1 LGAGLGLDRVLRG
14 DYNLDKPTAHR
25 LYLQVSKQ
33 PSRGLEVDAMGSSS
47 VSPSS
52 SISSTYRSGVASDD
66 SPSTDQPPGIKRSQG
81 LHDVLF
87 ESAPDAM
94 LATDQDGRI
103 REVNAE
109 TERQFGYTRQDLI
122 GESIEKLIPV
132 RLREA
137 HRLHREVYQRDP
149 VYRPMD
155 RGYSLFALRK
165 DGREFPV
172 EISLS
177 PVVSETG
184 MLFYCVIR
192 DTSQREAAL
201 QELKRHLNLE
211 HALGG
216 LSAKFIN
223 LPADC
228 LDQEITSG
236 LQALVESLDHD
247 RAHLGQIDPA
257 TGDVVVTHAWC
268 RPGISPFEK
277 RILKDSLPWLEGR
290 IRSGEISVSERPSDL
305 PPEAR
310 RERAYM
316 ESIGQKSSLVVP
328 FRVAGALAGAL
339 AVGSF
344 RQYQRWDDWRI
355 CRVRDMADIFANAIA
370 RKQVHEEL
378 RKAAA
383 EIRAL
388 KDKLERE
395 NVYLREE
402 IKLQYPNAAIVG
414 NSDSIRSV
422 LKKAE
427 QVAKTDSAVLILGET
442 GTGKELVARTI
453 HEMSR
458 RRQNPM
464 VKINCA
470 SLPAALIESELFGRE
485 KGAFTGA
492 LAREIGRFE
501 LADKSTIFLD
511 EIAELPTELQPKLL
525 RVLQEGEFERLGS
538 SKTMRVD
545 VRIIAATNRNLD
557 ALIKEGKFRE
567 DLFYRLNVFPIIVP
581 PLRERREDILAITS
595 HILDDL
601 AKRMGYTIEG
611 IQTATLREFQKYSWP
626 GNVRELRNVIERNLI
641 LHSGPI
647 FRADLPNAGPDK
659 KTNLRRLDEVDT
671 EHLNMV
677 LQSTHWRVRGPGGA
691 AEALGL
697 KPTTLEARM
706 KKLGIRRREED
717 LQAFG
722 GTPKS

>member
-1 LGAGLGLDRVLRG
+1 
-14 DYNLDKPTAHR
+14 
-25 LYLQVSKQ
+25 
-33 PSRGLEVDAMGSSS
+33 MGSSS
-47 VSPSS
+47 VSPSR
-52 SISSTYRSGVASDD
+52 SISSSHRSDVASND
-66 SPSTDQPPGIKRSQG
+66 SASTDQLPEIKSPLG

-87 ESAPDAM
+87 ECAPDAM
-94 LATDQDGRI
+94 LTADQEGRV

-109 TERQFGYTRQDLI
+109 AERQFGYTRQELI

-137 HRLHREVYQRDP
+137 HRLHRETYQRAPD
-149 VYRPMD
+149 YRPMD
-155 RGYSLFALRK
+155 RRGYKLLALHK
-165 DGREFPV
+165 NGREFRV

-177 PVVSETG
+177 PVVSENG
-184 MLFYCVIR
+184 VLFYCVIR
-192 DTSQREAAL
+192 DTSEREAAL
-201 QELKRHLNLE
+201 QELERHLKLE
-211 HALGG
+211 QTLSG

-236 LQALVESLDHD
+236 LQVLVECLGHD
-247 RAHLGQIDPA
+247 RAHLSQIDFT
-257 TGDVVVTHAWC
+257 TGDIVITHTWC
-268 RPGISPFEK
+268 QPGFSPFGE
-277 RILKDSLPWLEGR
+277 RILKGSLPWLEER
-290 IRSGEISVSERPSDL
+290 IRSGEISRCERPADL
-305 PPEAR
+305 PSEAG

-328 FRVAGALAGAL
+328 FRMAGAVTGALAI
-339 AVGSF
+339 GSF
-344 RQYQRWDDWRI
+344 REHQRWDDWRV
-355 CRVRDMADIFANAIA
+355 CRVKDIADIFANAIA
-370 RKQVHEEL
+370 RKQANEEML
-378 RKAAA
+378 KAAA

-402 IKLQYPNAAIVG
+402 IKLQYTCAAIVG
-414 NSDSIRSV
+414 NSDAIRSV

-458 RRQNPM
+458 RKQNPM

-470 SLPAALIESELFGRE
+470 SLPATLIESELFGRE

-538 SKTMRVD
+538 SKTIRVD

-557 ALIKEGKFRE
+557 ALMKEGKFRE

-581 PLRERREDILAITS
+581 PLRERREDIPAITR

-601 AKRMGYTIEG
+601 AKRMGYSIEG
-611 IQTATLREFQKYSWP
+611 IQASTLREFQKYSWP

-647 FRADLPNAGPDK
+647 FRAEVPNALQD

-671 EHLNMV
+671 EYLRNV
-677 LQSTHWRVRGPGGA
+677 LQSAHWRVRGRGGA
-691 AEALGL
+691 AEVLGL
-697 KPTTLEARM
+697 KPTTLEAKM
-706 KKLGIRRREED
+706 KKLGIHRRE
-717 LQAFG
+717 
-722 GTPKS
+722 

>member
-1 LGAGLGLDRVLRG
+1 ML
-14 DYNLDKPTAHR
+14 T
-25 LYLQVSKQ
+25 
-33 PSRGLEVDAMGSSS
+33 
-47 VSPSS
+47 
-52 SISSTYRSGVASDD
+52 
-66 SPSTDQPPGIKRSQG
+66 TDHEG
-81 LHDVLF
+81 H
-87 ESAPDAM
+87 
-94 LATDQDGRI
+94 I

-109 TERQFGYTRQDLI
+109 TERQFGYSRQELI

-137 HRLHREVYQRDP
+137 HRLHLEAYQRTPD
-149 VYRPMD
+149 YRPVG
-155 RGYSLFALRK
+155 RSYKLLAAHHK

-177 PVVSETG
+177 PVVSETSV
-184 MLFYCVIR
+184 LFYCVIR
-192 DTSQREAAL
+192 DTSQREAAVE
-201 QELKRHLNLE
+201 ELERHLKLE
-211 HALGG
+211 QALSG
-216 LSAKFIN
+216 LSGKFIN

-228 LDQEITSG
+228 VDQEITSG
-236 LQALVESLDHD
+236 LQVLVDCLDHD

-257 TGDVVVTHAWC
+257 TGDIVITHTWC
-268 RPGISPFEK
+268 RPGILPFEK
-277 RILKDSLPWLEGR
+277 RILKGSLPWLEAR

-328 FRVAGALAGAL
+328 FRVAGAVTGAL
-339 AVGSF
+339 AIGSF
-344 RQYQRWDDWRI
+344 RRHQRWDDWRI
-355 CRVRDMADIFANAIA
+355 CRVKDIVDIFANAIA
-370 RKQVHEEL
+370 RKQANEEL
-378 RKAAA
+378 LKAAA

-402 IKLQYPNAAIVG
+402 IKLQYPSAAIVG
-414 NSDSIRSV
+414 NSDAIRGV

-427 QVAKTDSAVLILGET
+427 QVAKTDSAVLMLGET

-458 RRQNPM
+458 RKQNPM

-470 SLPAALIESELFGRE
+470 SLPATLIESELFGRE

-501 LADKSTIFLD
+501 LAHKSTIFLD
-511 EIAELPTELQPKLL
+511 EIGELPSELQPKLL

-538 SKTMRVD
+538 SKTIRVD

-557 ALIKEGKFRE
+557 TLVKEGKFRE
-567 DLFYRLNVFPIIVP
+567 DLFYRLNVFPIVVP
-581 PLRERREDILAITS
+581 PLRERREDIPAITRY
-595 HILDDL
+595 ILEDL
-601 AKRMGYTIEG
+601 AKRMGYSIEG
-611 IQTATLREFQKYSWP
+611 VNPSTMREFQQYSWP
-626 GNVRELRNVIERNLI
+626 GNVRELRNIIERNLI
-641 LHSGPI
+641 LYSGPI
-647 FRADLPNAGPDK
+647 FRAELPNALQDA

-671 EHLNMV
+671 EYLHNV
-677 LQSTHWRVRGPGGA
+677 LQSTHWRVRGQGGA
-691 AEALGL
+691 AEVLGL

-706 KKLGIRRREED
+706 KKLGIRRRE
-717 LQAFG
+717 
-722 GTPKS
+722 